1 MASNPAVVY
10 DACVLYP
17 APLRDFLVQLA
28 TTGIVRAKWT
38 NLIHDE
44 WIRNLLVKRPDVK
57 AEQLDR
63 VRRLMNKSVQDSL
76 VTDFES
82 LIPSLELPDP
92 DDCHVLAAAIAAEAD
107 VIVTFNLKDFPARV
121 LAEYGMKAQHPD
133 IFISELIDRNPLE
146 VMQAIA
152 IIRSRLKNP
161 PQTFESY
168 METLLKQELIVT
180 VSLLRDLQV

>member
-28 TTGIVRAKWT
+28 TTGIVRARWT
-38 NLIHDE
+38 DLIHDE

-57 AEQLDR
+57 AEQLNR
-63 VRRLMNKSVQDSL
+63 VRSLMNKSVQDSL

-92 DDCHVLAAAIAAEAD
+92 DDCHVLAAAIVAEAD

-121 LAEYGMKAQHPD
+121 LSEYGIKAQHPD
-133 IFISELIDRNPLE
+133 VFISELIDRNPLE
-146 VMQAIA
+146 VMQVIA
-152 IIRSRLKNP
+152 MIRSRLKNP

-168 METLLKQELIVT
+168 METLLKQDLITT